1 MAKLKL
7 LLLPALLWVVACTS
21 TEKVDLLVY
30 NAHIYTVDSA
40 FSTAEAMAIKSGK
53 IVAIGSNIE
62 LQQKFSADSVFD
74 AGGQWIYPGFFDAH
88 CHFSYFGLGL
98 QYVDLKET
106 ASWEEV
112 LHRLDSFAAIKTE
125 GWIIGRGWDQNDWPG
140 KQLPDRAALDARFPD
155 RPVYLNRVDGHA
167 VLVNGKALEL
177 AGIQAGQKIN
187 GGIIV
192 TEKGRLTGLLVDN
205 ATALVEAVLPKAD
218 KEAWKQAMRD
228 AQQLCLAAGLTT
240 VAEAGLD
247 CLQITLLQQLEITG
261 ELKIGIYPMIT
272 PSSANLNH
280 YLPKGPQRSNRV
292 HIRGVKFYADGAL
305 GSRGAYL
312 HEPYHDLP
320 EQSGL
325 LVTPLDTL
333 AKLAA
338 QIHQA
343 GFQVNTHCIGD
354 AANAL
359 VLGVYQQT
367 FGKKRD
373 HRWRIEHAQ
382 VVQPA
387 DQYKFAALAVIPS
400 VQPTHA
406 TSDMYWAEERLG
418 PDRVRFAYPY
428 QDLLTK
434 TRILAFGTDFPV
446 EGIDPLRTF
455 YAAVFRQDTKGWPEG
470 GFLPEQ
476 RVSREAALRA
486 MTIWA
491 AYAQFE
497 EVEKGS
503 LEKGK
508 AADFVVLNTD
518 IMQAKAQELLAAK
531 VQATYING
539 EAVYRRLVD

>member
-1 MAKLKL
+1 MRRIPLFL
-7 LLLPALLWVVACTS
+7 LALIVWLTACNS
-21 TEKVDLLVY
+21 TENVDLLVF

-40 FSTAEAMAIKSGK
+40 FSTAEAMAIKDGK
-53 IVAIGSNIE
+53 VVETGTYES
-62 LQQKFSADSVFD
+62 LRSRYSADSLLD
-74 AGGQWIYPGFFDAH
+74 ADGKWIYPGFFDAH

-106 ASWEEV
+106 QSWEEV

-140 KQLPDRAALDARFPD
+140 KKLPNRAELDKRFPD

-167 VLVNGKALEL
+167 VIVNGKALEM
-177 AGIQAGQKIN
+177 AKIQAGQKIS

-192 TEKGRLTGLLVDN
+192 TEKGRLTGVLIDN
-205 ATALVEAVLPKAD
+205 ATTLVDVLLPKTDANG
-218 KEAWKQAMRD
+218 WKQAMRD
-228 AQQLCLAAGLTT
+228 AQQLCLAAGLTS

-272 PSSANLNH
+272 PSAANLNY
-280 YLPKGPQRSNRV
+280 YLPKGPQRGDRV
-292 HIRGVKFYADGAL
+292 HVRGVKFYADGAL

-312 HEPYHDLP
+312 HEPYHDHP
-320 EQSGL
+320 EHNGL

-333 AKLAA
+333 ARLAA
-338 QIHQA
+338 AIHKA

-354 AANAL
+354 AANGL
-359 VLGVYQQT
+359 VLGVYQET

-382 VVQPA
+382 VVQPN

-418 PDRVRFAYPY
+418 PDRVLFAYPY

-434 TRILAFGTDFPV
+434 TGILAFGTDFPV

-455 YAAVFRQDTKGWPEG
+455 YAAVFRQDATGWPKG

-497 EVEKGS
+497 EAEKGS

-508 AADFVVLNTD
+508 AADFIVLD
-518 IMQAKAQELLAAK
+518 ADLMKAKRVDLLKAA
-531 VQATYING
+531 VWATYING
-539 EAVYRRLVD
+539 ELVYRR

>member
-1 MAKLKL
+1 MRHTPLFL
-7 LLLPALLWVVACTS
+7 VAIFTWLTACNS

-40 FSTAEAMAIKSGK
+40 FSIAEAMIIHQGK
-53 IVAIGSNIE
+53 VVATGTDSALRE
-62 LQQKFSADSVFD
+62 LYTPDSIYD
-74 AGGQWIYPGFFDAH
+74 AGGNWIYPGFFDAH

-106 ASWEEV
+106 SSWEEV
-112 LHRLDSFAAIKTE
+112 LHRLDSFAALKPE

-140 KQLPDRAALDARFPD
+140 KKLPDRAELDKRFPG

-167 VLVNGKALEL
+167 VMVNGKALEM
-177 AGIQAGQKIN
+177 AGIKVGQKIR
-187 GGIIV
+187 GGIIA

-205 ATALVEAVLPKAD
+205 ATLLVDAILPKTDA
-218 KEAWKQAMRD
+218 ESWKQAMRD

-247 CLQITLLQQLEITG
+247 CLQITLLQQLEIIG
-261 ELKIGIYPMIT
+261 DLKIGIYPMIT
-272 PSSANLNH
+272 PSAANLNY
-280 YLPKGPQRSNRV
+280 YLPKGPQRTDRV
-292 HIRGVKFYADGAL
+292 HVRGVKFYADGAL

-312 HEPYHDLP
+312 YEPYHDHP
-320 EQSGL
+320 EHNGL

-333 AKLAA
+333 ARLAA
-338 QIHQA
+338 TIHKA

-354 AANAL
+354 AANSM
-359 VLGVYQQT
+359 VLGVYQET

-387 DQYKFAALAVIPS
+387 DQYKFAALSVIPS

-418 PDRVRFAYPY
+418 PDRVKFAYPY

-434 TRILAFGTDFPV
+434 TRRLAFGTDFPV
-446 EGIDPLRTF
+446 EGINPIRTF
-455 YAAVFRQDTKGWPEG
+455 YAAVFRQDAKGWPEG
-470 GFLPEQ
+470 GFMPEQ
-476 RVSREAALRA
+476 RVSRADALRA

-497 EVEKGS
+497 EAEKGS

-508 AADFVVLNTD
+508 AADFVVLDAD
-518 IMQAKAQELLAAK
+518 IMQVSAKKMLE
-531 VQATYING
+531 VGVWATYING
-539 EAVYRRLVD
+539 VAVYRR

>member
-1 MAKLKL
+1 MSKLKFL
-7 LLLPALLWVVACTS
+7 WLPALLWLMACSS

-30 NAHIYTVDSA
+30 NAHIYTVDST
-40 FSTAEAMAIKSGK
+40 FSVAEAMAIKSGK
-53 IVAIGSNIE
+53 IVAVGSNAM
-62 LQQKFSADSVFD
+62 LQQKFSAESLLD
-74 AGGQWIYPGFFDAH
+74 AGGKWIYPGFFDAH

-98 QYVDLKET
+98 QNVDLKGT
-106 ASWEEV
+106 SSWEEV

-125 GWIIGRGWDQNDWPG
+125 GWIIGRGWDQNDWPN
-140 KQLPDRAALDARFPD
+140 KQLPDRTELDARFPN

-167 VLVNGKALEL
+167 IMVNGLALEM

-187 GGIIV
+187 GGMIV
-192 TEKGRLTGLLVDN
+192 TNKGRLTGLLIDN
-205 ATALVEAVLPKAD
+205 ATVLVEAILPQAN
-218 KEAWKQAMRD
+218 KEGWKQAMRD

-247 CLQITLLQQLEITG
+247 CLQISLLQQLEITG
-261 ELKIGIYPMIT
+261 ELKIGIYPMLT
-272 PSSANLNH
+272 PSAANLNY
-280 YLPKGPQRSNRV
+280 YLPKGPQRSDRV

-312 HEPYHDLP
+312 HEPYHDHP
-320 EQSGL
+320 EHSGL

-333 AKLAA
+333 ARLAA
-338 QIHQA
+338 AIHKA

-359 VLGVYQQT
+359 VLGVYQET

-382 VVQPA
+382 VVQPN
-387 DQYKFAALAVIPS
+387 DQYKFAALSVIPS

-434 TRILAFGTDFPV
+434 TGILAFGTDFPV
-446 EGIDPLRTF
+446 EGIDPIRTF
-455 YAAVFRQDTKGWPEG
+455 YAAVFRQDAKGWPAG

-476 RVSREAALRA
+476 RVSRQDALRA

-497 EVEKGS
+497 EQEKGS
-503 LEKGK
+503 LEIGK
-508 AADFVVLNTD
+508 AADFVVLDTD
-518 IMQAKAQELLAAK
+518 LMQAKAKDLLQAK
-531 VQATYING
+531 VQATFING
-539 EAVYRRLVD
+539 AAVYQRTTD

>member
-1 MAKLKL
+1 MRKLKVF
-7 LLLPALLWVVACTS
+7 LLPFLLWVMACKS
-21 TEKVDLLVY
+21 AEKVDLLVY

-40 FSTAEAMAIKSGK
+40 FSTAEAMVIRDGK
-53 IVAIGSNIE
+53 VVETGSSTALKE
-62 LQQKFSADSVFD
+62 KYSADSLYD

-106 ASWEEV
+106 TSWEEV

-140 KQLPDRAALDARFPD
+140 KQLPDRNELDKRYPN

-177 AGIQAGQKIN
+177 AAIKPKQRIA
-187 GGIIV
+187 GGIIE
-192 TEKGRLTGLLVDN
+192 TKKGKLTGLLVDN
-205 ATALVEAVLPKAD
+205 ATALLEAILPKTDAD
-218 KEAWKQAMRD
+218 GWKQAMRD
-228 AQQLCLAAGLTT
+228 AQQLCLAVGLTT

-247 CLQITLLQQLEITG
+247 CLQITLMQELEKLG
-261 ELKIGIYPMIT
+261 ELKIGLYPMIT
-272 PSSANLNH
+272 PTAANMKH
-280 YLPKGPQRSNRV
+280 YLPLGPQRSNRV
-292 HIRGVKFYADGAL
+292 HIRGFKFYADGAL

-312 HEPYHDLP
+312 HEPYHDHP
-320 EQSGL
+320 GQNGL
-325 LVTPLDTL
+325 LVTPIDTL
-333 AKLAA
+333 ASQARIIYA
-338 QIHQA
+338 A
-343 GFQVNTHCIGD
+343 GFQLNTHCIGD
-354 AANAL
+354 AANGL

-418 PDRVRFAYPY
+418 PERIKFAYPY

-434 TRILAFGTDFPV
+434 TGIIAFGTDFPV
-446 EGIDPLRTF
+446 EDIDPLRTF
-455 YAAVFRQDTKGWPEG
+455 YAAVFRQDANGWPEG

-497 EVEKGS
+497 EQEKGS
-503 LEKGK
+503 LESGK
-508 AADFVVLNTD
+508 AADFVVLD
-518 IMQAKAQELLAAK
+518 ADLMQADAAHLLKAK
-531 VQATYING
+531 VQRTYING
-539 EAVYRRLVD
+539 KAAYRR

>member
-1 MAKLKL
+1 MNKLKIL
-7 LLLPALLWVVACTS
+7 VLPMVLWLAACSS

-30 NAHIYTVDSA
+30 NAKIYTVDSA
-40 FSTAEAMAIKSGK
+40 FSTAQAMAISDGK
-53 IVAIGSNIE
+53 IVAVGSQAEIQE
-62 LQQKFSADSVFD
+62 KYSSDSLFD
-74 AGGQWIYPGFFDAH
+74 AGGKWIYPGFFDAH

-125 GWIIGRGWDQNDWPG
+125 DWIIGRGWDQNDWPD
-140 KQLPDRAALDARFPD
+140 KQLPDRAELDKRFPN

-167 VLVNGKALEL
+167 VLVNGKALEM
-177 AGIQAGQKIN
+177 AGIEVGQKIN
-187 GGIIV
+187 GGMIA
-192 TEKGRLTGLLVDN
+192 TENGRLTGLLVDN
-205 ATALVEAVLPKAD
+205 ATALVEAVLPQAD
-218 KEAWKQAMRD
+218 IERWKQAMRD

-247 CLQITLLQQLEITG
+247 CLQITLLQQLELSG
-261 ELKIGIYPMIT
+261 ELKIGIYPMLT
-272 PSSANLNH
+272 PSAANLNH

-292 HIRGVKFYADGAL
+292 HVRGVKFYADGAL

-312 HEPYHDLP
+312 HQPYHDHP
-320 EQSGL
+320 GHNGL

-333 AKLAA
+333 ARLAA
-338 QIHQA
+338 KIHRA
-343 GFQVNTHCIGD
+343 GYQVNTHCIGD

-359 VLGVYQQT
+359 VLGVYQET

-387 DQYKFAALAVIPS
+387 DQYKFAALSVIPS

-418 PDRVRFAYPY
+418 PDRVKFAYPY

-434 TRILAFGTDFPV
+434 TGILAFGTDFPV

-455 YAAVFRQDTKGWPEG
+455 YAAVFRQDSKGWPEG

-476 RVSREAALRA
+476 RVSRIDALRA

-497 EVEKGS
+497 DDEKGS
-503 LEKGK
+503 LEQGK
-508 AADFVVLNTD
+508 AADFVVLDTD
-518 IMQAKAQELLAAK
+518 LMSAGAKDLLQAK

-539 EAVYRRLVD
+539 EAVYRRKSD

>member
-1 MAKLKL
+1 MAKSNF
-7 LLLPALLWVVACTS
+7 LLLPFFLWVMACTS
-21 TEKVDLLVY
+21 TDKVDLLVY
-30 NAHIYTVDSA
+30 NAKIYTVDSA
-40 FSTAEAMAIKSGK
+40 FSTAEAMAIHQGK
-53 IVAIGSNIE
+53 VVATGTTAE
-62 LQQKFSADSVFD
+62 LMANYSADSLYD
-74 AGGQWIYPGFFDAH
+74 AAGQWIYPGFYDAH

-106 ASWEEV
+106 QSWEEV

-125 GWIIGRGWDQNDWPG
+125 GWIIGRGWDQNDWP
-140 KQLPDRAALDARFPD
+140 KKKLPNRDELDKRFPD

-167 VLVNGKALEL
+167 VLVNASALEL
-177 AGIQAGQKIN
+177 AGIRPNQKIA
-187 GGIIV
+187 GGIV
-192 TEKGRLTGLLVDN
+192 ETKKGKLTGLLIDN
-205 ATALVEAVLPKAD
+205 ATALVEKILPQTDAD
-218 KEAWKQAMRD
+218 GWKQAMLD

-247 CLQITLLQQLEITG
+247 CLQITFLQQLEITG

-272 PSSANLNH
+272 PTAANLSY
-280 YLPKGPQRSNRV
+280 YLPKGPQRSDRV
-292 HIRGVKFYADGAL
+292 HVRGVKFYADGAL

-312 HEPYHDLP
+312 HEAYHDHA
-320 EQSGL
+320 EHNGL

-333 AKLAA
+333 RKLAKN
-338 QIHQA
+338 IFVA

-359 VLGVYQQT
+359 VLGVYHDT

-387 DQYKFAALAVIPS
+387 DQYKFAALSVIPS

-418 PDRVRFAYPY
+418 PERIKFAYPY
-428 QDLLTK
+428 QDLLKK
-434 TRILAFGTDFPV
+434 TGLLAFGTDFPV

-455 YAAVFRQDTKGWPEG
+455 YAAVFRQDAQGWPKG

-476 RVSREAALRA
+476 RISRKDALRA

-497 EVEKGS
+497 DREKGS
-503 LEKGK
+503 LETGK
-508 AADFVVLNTD
+508 AADFVVLD
-518 IMQAKAQELLAAK
+518 VDLMQAKAKALLAAK
-531 VQATYING
+531 VQRTYING
-539 EAVYRRLVD
+539 EAVYRK